1 MLTVRTAAV
10 RAWVLAQAA
19 AEVEPVPPHGVRDE
33 AALARARRTHQ
44 TAERRHRT
52 FATENAARRAV
63 QYPQSVHRRRQA
75 KGAATASNYPSSSL
89 REAPGVAARRS
100 TAAVWRRRDR
110 LPIRWSGSASAGTQP
125 ALQRTVLS
133 RLVPRSF
140 ERQKLPFD
148 RFPFAAS
155 VPGPAQT
162 SLSSPPSRPEDA
174 ASTAPWLSRVP
185 HRPGGSSSRA
195 G

>member
-1 MLTVRTAAV
+1 MLTVRTVAV

-19 AEVEPVPPHGVRDE
+19 TEVEPVPPHGVRDE

-63 QYPQSVHRRRQA
+63 QYPQSGHRRRQA
-75 KGAATASNYPSSSL
+75 RAAATASNYPSSL

-100 TAAVWRRRDR
+100 MAAVWRRRNR
-110 LPIRWSGSASAGTQP
+110 LPIPWSGSGAAGTQP
-125 ALQRTVLS
+125 APQRTVLS

-140 ERQKLPFD
+140 GRQKLPFD

-162 SLSSPPSRPEDA
+162 SLPSPASRAENA

>member
-19 AEVEPVPPHGVRDE
+19 AEVEPVPRHGVRDE
-33 AALARARRTHQ
+33 GALARARRTHQ

-52 FATENAARRAV
+52 FATENAAKRAV

-75 KGAATASNYPSSSL
+75 RAAATASNYPSSSL

-110 LPIRWSGSASAGTQP
+110 LPIRLSGPAAAGTQP
-125 ALQRTVLS
+125 APQRTVRS
-133 RLVPRSF
+133 RLVPRSSG
-140 ERQKLPFD
+140 RRKLPFD

-155 VPGPAQT
+155 LPGPAQA
-162 SLSSPPSRPEDA
+162 SLSSPASRLEDA